1 MKRRELLAGT
11 GSLAAASVA
20 GCLGIV
26 GLDEHEASPAGVDPD
41 VLDETGYE
49 RTNIEEMVVQETF
62 EVAGTTEEITVTN
75 YLTEHEKGIDLGP
88 IGTVQAAAF
97 VVLTSPQISIAG
109 QGLNPIADMSSREL
123 VETIEADF
131 DDINDVEHVSDE
143 ETSVLEQ
150 ETTES
155 LFEGEAAFNG
165 VTGDVNIHITES
177 VKTTSDHLVTIG
189 VYPKQTQSIE
199 TDNLDRL
206 TSGIVEDIE

>member
-41 VLDETGYE
+41 VLNETGYE
-49 RTNIEEMVVQETF
+49 RMNIEEMVVEETF

-165 VTGDVNIHITES
+165 TTADVNIHITES

>member
-41 VLDETGYE
+41 VLNETGYE
-49 RTNIEEMVVQETF
+49 RMNIEEMVVEETF
-62 EVAGTTEEITVTN
+62 EVAGTTEEVTVTN

-165 VTGDVNIHITES
+165 TTADVNIHITES